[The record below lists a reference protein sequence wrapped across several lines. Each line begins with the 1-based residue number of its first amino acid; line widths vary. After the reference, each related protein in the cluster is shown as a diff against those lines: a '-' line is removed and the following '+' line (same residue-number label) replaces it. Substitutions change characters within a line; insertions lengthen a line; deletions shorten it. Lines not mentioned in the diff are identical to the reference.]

1 MLECRGV
8 VAEPTRARWA
18 GSRVPLEVITGGDH
32 RQGQSTHKAN
42 LMHHSQPTGAEGAE
56 AVNGRGRR
64 WRALRGLAAV
74 VIVELVGVDRVGGS
88 VRVRNMNTGGVCD
101 AGPLTTQW

>member
-1 MLECRGV
+1 
-8 VAEPTRARWA
+8 
-18 GSRVPLEVITGGDH
+18 
-32 RQGQSTHKAN
+32 
-42 LMHHSQPTGAEGAE
+42 MHHSQPTGAVGAE

-74 VIVELVGVDRVGGS
+74 VVVELVGVDRVGGS
-88 VRVRNMNTGGVCD
+88 VWVRNMNTCGVCD

>member
-1 MLECRGV
+1 V
-8 VAEPTRARWA
+8 
-18 GSRVPLEVITGGDH
+18 
-32 RQGQSTHKAN
+32 
-42 LMHHSQPTGAEGAE
+42 GAE

-74 VIVELVGVDRVGGS
+74 VVVELVRVDRVGGS
-88 VRVRNMNTGGVCD
+88 VWVRNMNTCGVCD